1 MSRKNLA
8 DSPTMLRPGDQVQD
22 GRATPTV
29 ERINHDGRWGC
40 AELLLK
46 YDDGG
51 TIWLQENRF
60 VLAEGDDRW
69 QVV

>member
-1 MSRKNLA
+1 MNQKNLA

-22 GRATPTV
+22 GGATPTV
-29 ERINHDGRWGC
+29 KRINHDNPRGC
-40 AELLLK
+40 AELLLE

-51 TIWLQENRF
+51 TIWRQENRF
-60 VLAEGDDRW
+60 VLAENDDTW